1 MAFEFA
7 QLKNDLL
14 EKTIAIQKW
23 LKKLIYMRRLK
34 EIITFRRLR
43 ALKVQY
49 FGVLVVRKHVL
60 LENQYYLALIYKN
73 KLLYSIVLY
82 SETQ

>member
-1 MAFEFA
+1 
-7 QLKNDLL
+7 
-14 EKTIAIQKW
+14 
-23 LKKLIYMRRLK
+23 
-34 EIITFRRLR
+34 
-43 ALKVQY
+43 
-49 FGVLVVRKHVL
+49 LVVRKHVL